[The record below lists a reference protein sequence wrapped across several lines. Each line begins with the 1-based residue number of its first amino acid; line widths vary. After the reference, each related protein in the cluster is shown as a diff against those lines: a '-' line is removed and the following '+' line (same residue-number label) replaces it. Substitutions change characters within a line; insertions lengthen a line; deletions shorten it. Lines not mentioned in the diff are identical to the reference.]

1 MQIAQVEVPAE
12 IVGIIAHH
20 LFCLEG
26 MQETWKLRLVCT
38 TFASAIKDDILL
50 YQTEELRYA
59 NGRWCGSIM
68 SHLMPEWLY
77 YRVKKPVDSM
87 SSLSANILDIHSY
100 ICQELDIA
108 KAKKEEKLLD
118 VCAAMA
124 KTITF
129 PDLSHAI
136 RYPYST
142 ESYCDLHHQWCET
155 AFYSGL
161 TSEEKVAAATA
172 LGDYEMCEDLL
183 PQLGEHD
190 MAVRRMS
197 PLLAAVVTDDQ
208 DTLQLILDHAKR
220 RQGKSTLESLY
231 IPYAFRLAIHQHS
244 AGAVGR
250 LTEFLKRSYHDHKG
264 VRDVYVQSLREAVK
278 FVQPPN
284 AEIVR
289 QMVLNAPYGPKVS
302 ADVFLYACKTHSLDI
317 VKVLLSEGQVDV
329 NKGSAQTLPLHVAI
343 KTSDDDTAIIG
354 AVLDAGAD
362 INKTGYPTTKS
373 RKYCGVPAQNQSPLE
388 FAAAHSMAAVKYLIQ
403 RGAIVRHVDLW
414 YTISEPEPYNALR
427 DARIKQTG
435 DEVPNFLESQD
446 RMEQD
451 EEAYLQSEEDRL
463 EKLRTKHRI

>member
-1 MQIAQVEVPAE
+1 M
-12 IVGIIAHH
+12 
-20 LFCLEG
+20 
-26 MQETWKLRLVCT
+26 
-38 TFASAIKDDILL
+38 
-50 YQTEELRYA
+50 
-59 NGRWCGSIM
+59 
-68 SHLMPEWLY
+68 
-77 YRVKKPVDSM
+77 RVT
-87 SSLSANILDIHSY
+87 ANILGTHSY
-100 ICQELDIA
+100 LCQELDIA
-108 KAKKEEKLLD
+108 NDKKEKKLLY
-118 VCAAMA
+118 VCAVMA
-124 KTITF
+124 QTITF
-129 PDLSHAI
+129 PDLYYTI
-136 RYPYST
+136 RYPDPP
-142 ESYCDLHHQWCET
+142 ESYCDLHHRWCKT
-155 AFYSGL
+155 AFSSGL

-172 LGDYEMCEDLL
+172 LGDYEMREDLL

-190 MAVRRMS
+190 MAIRRMS

-244 AGAVGR
+244 AGIVGR

-278 FVQPPN
+278 YVQPPN

-289 QMVLNAPYGPKVS
+289 QIVLHSPYGPKVT
-302 ADVFLYACKTHSLDI
+302 ADVFLYACKAHSLDI

-362 INKTGYPTTKS
+362 INKTDYLTTKPK
-373 RKYCGVPAQNQSPLE
+373 KYCGAPAQNESPLE
-388 FAAAHSMAAVKYLIQ
+388 FAAAHSMAAVKYLLQ
-403 RGAIVRHVDLW
+403 RGAVVRHVDLW

-427 DARIKQTG
+427 DARMKQSG
-435 DEVPNFLESQD
+435 DKVPTFMESQN

-463 EKLRTKHRI
+463 EKLRRKHRI